1 GLLEQLPGA
10 GDALRLEPSADI
22 ASLVAR
28 ARQGERLSEGEVERL
43 FQARGDD
50 IAHICAPADDMRR
63 EQCGDRVSFVVTRN
77 INYTNIC
84 TYKCQFCAF
93 SKGKASENLRGKP
106 YDLDQ
111 EEIARRTIEAWQRGA
126 TEVCMQG

>member
-1 GLLEQLPGA
+1 TGAPTPPPAELLARIPGH
-10 GDALRLEPSADI
+10 GDRVPLNSLRVSADVRD
-22 ASLVAR
+22 LVAR
-28 ARQGERLSEGEVERL
+28 ARRGERLDETGVERL

-50 IAHICAPADDMRR
+50 FEHICHEADAVRR
-63 EQCGDRVSFVVTRN
+63 ELCGDQVSYVVTRN

-106 YDLDQ
+106 YDLEQ
-111 EEIARRTIEAWQRGA
+111 AEIARRTE
-126 TEVCMQG
+126 E